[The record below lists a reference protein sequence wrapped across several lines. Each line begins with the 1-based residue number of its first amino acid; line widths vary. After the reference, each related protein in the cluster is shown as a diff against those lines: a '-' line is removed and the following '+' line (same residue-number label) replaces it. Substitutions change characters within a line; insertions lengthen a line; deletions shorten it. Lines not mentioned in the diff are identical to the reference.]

1 VDCKINQNKYMDAG
15 DIIYFILVLFIL
27 VFSFF
32 KKPKK
37 ENNGGPVV
45 SSSPQDP
52 PINDRTPDILR
63 RRSVQKAKN
72 EESVRPKSNQRPVF
86 QSSIDLVNNSNIN
99 EGEKAI
105 ENSLYA
111 IADAESPDEISR
123 RTERAH
129 PLVRELVDGDTD
141 EWKKAFIYSEIFTR
155 KY

>member
-1 VDCKINQNKYMDAG
+1 MDAG

-72 EESVRPKSNQRPVF
+72 EESVRPKSSQAPVF
-86 QSSIDLVNNSNIN
+86 QSSIDLVNNSHIN

-123 RTERAH
+123 RTGRAH
-129 PLVRELVDGDTD
+129 PLLRELVDGDTD

>member
-1 VDCKINQNKYMDAG
+1 MDAG

-27 VFSFF
+27 IFSFL

-37 ENNGGPVV
+37 EENSGGPVISP
-45 SSSPQDP
+45 SSQDYP

-72 EESVRPKSNQRPVF
+72 EESVKPKSNQRPVF
-86 QSSIDLVNNSNIN
+86 QSSLDLVNNRTIN
-99 EGEKAI
+99 EGERAI

-111 IADAESPDEISR
+111 IGDADSQDEITR
-123 RTERAH
+123 RSEQTH
-129 PLVRELVDGDTD
+129 PLVRELVNGDTE
-141 EWKKAFIYSEIFTR
+141 EWTKAFLYSEIFTR

>member
-1 VDCKINQNKYMDAG
+1 MDAG

-27 VFSFF
+27 IFSFF

-37 ENNGGPVV
+37 ENSGGPVA
-45 SSSPQDP
+45 SPSPEDHR

-72 EESVRPKSNQRPVF
+72 EESVKPTSNQRPVF
-86 QSSIDLVNNSNIN
+86 QSSIDLVNKSNIN

-105 ENSLYA
+105 ENFLYT
-111 IADAESPDEISR
+111 IADAESPDEITR
-123 RTERAH
+123 RIQQAH

-141 EWKKAFIYSEIFTR
+141 EWTRAFIYSEIFTR

>member
-1 VDCKINQNKYMDAG
+1 MDAG

-37 ENNGGPVV
+37 ENNGGTVV
-45 SSSPQDP
+45 SSSPQNHP

-72 EESVRPKSNQRPVF
+72 EESVRPKSSQRPVF
-86 QSSIDLVNNSNIN
+86 QSSLDLVNNSNIN

-123 RTERAH
+123 RTGRAH
-129 PLVRELVDGDTD
+129 PLLRELVDGDTD

>member
-1 VDCKINQNKYMDAG
+1 MDAG

-72 EESVRPKSNQRPVF
+72 EESVRPKSSQRPVF
-86 QSSIDLVNNSNIN
+86 QSSLDLVNNSNIN

-123 RTERAH
+123 RTGRAH
-129 PLVRELVDGDTD
+129 PLLRELVDGDTD

>member
-1 VDCKINQNKYMDAG
+1 MDAG

-129 PLVRELVDGDTD
+129 PLVRELVERDTD

>member
-1 VDCKINQNKYMDAG
+1 MDAG

-86 QSSIDLVNNSNIN
+86 QSSIDLVNNSHIN

-123 RTERAH
+123 RTGRAH
-129 PLVRELVDGDTD
+129 PLLRELVDGDTD
-141 EWKKAFIYSEIFTR
+141 EWKKAFIYSEIFSR

>member
-1 VDCKINQNKYMDAG
+1 MDAG

-32 KKPKK
+32 KKPKN
-37 ENNGGPVV
+37 ENNGGTVV
-45 SSSPQDP
+45 SSSPQNP

-63 RRSVQKAKN
+63 RRSVQNAKN

-129 PLVRELVDGDTD
+129 PLVRELVERDTD

>member
-1 VDCKINQNKYMDAG
+1 MDAG

-72 EESVRPKSNQRPVF
+72 EESVRPKSSQRPVF
-86 QSSIDLVNNSNIN
+86 QSSIDLVNNSHIN

-123 RTERAH
+123 RTGRAH
-129 PLVRELVDGDTD
+129 PLLRELVDGDTD

>member
-1 VDCKINQNKYMDAG
+1 MDAG

-37 ENNGGPVV
+37 ENNGGTVV
-45 SSSPQDP
+45 SSSPQNP

-63 RRSVQKAKN
+63 RRSVQNAKN

-129 PLVRELVDGDTD
+129 PLVRELVERDTD

>member
-1 VDCKINQNKYMDAG
+1 MDAG

-27 VFSFF
+27 IFSFF

-37 ENNGGPVV
+37 ENSGGTVV
-45 SSSPQDP
+45 SPSSQDHP
-52 PINDRTPDILR
+52 PMNDRTPDILR

-72 EESVRPKSNQRPVF
+72 EESEKPKSNQRPVF
-86 QSSIDLVNNSNIN
+86 QSSLDLVNNRTIN
-99 EGEKAI
+99 EGDRAI

-111 IADAESPDEISR
+111 IGDAESQDEITR
-123 RTERAH
+123 RSEQAH

-141 EWKKAFIYSEIFTR
+141 EWTKAFIYSEIFTR

>member
-1 VDCKINQNKYMDAG
+1 MDAG

-123 RTERAH
+123 RTERAY